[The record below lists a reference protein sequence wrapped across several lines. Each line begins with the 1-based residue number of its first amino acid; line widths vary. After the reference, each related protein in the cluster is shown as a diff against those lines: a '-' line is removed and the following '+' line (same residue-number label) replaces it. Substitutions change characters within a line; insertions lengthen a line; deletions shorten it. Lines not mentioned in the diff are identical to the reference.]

1 LPLPKRRPVATAVA
15 GDHEPKWQ
23 ESDVAMMESD
33 IKGLL
38 VILDESPIGVSVSRR
53 RDGVVVYAN
62 LRFTELIG
70 IPKDQFVGTKARG
83 YYVDENQRR
92 LVVDALQRDGR
103 VDDFD
108 VQFRRSDGTA
118 FWTLLT
124 IRPAVLDDEN
134 VNLAWIYDIDE
145 RKRNERSLQDSRTL
159 LRKLSMA
166 VEQAPVTVV
175 ITDAKGDIEYVN
187 KAFSDVSGY
196 ASEEVIGQN
205 PRILK
210 SDQVPESTFTDLWKT
225 ITAGRPWQGELCNK
239 KKDGSLFWEAVTIA
253 PVKNEDEVITSYL
266 AVKEN
271 ITQRKDFETKLVH
284 QATHDALTGLP
295 NRLLLQDRLSHAIEV
310 ARREQSKVAV
320 MFIDLDRFKVVNDSL
335 GHEVGDRLL
344 VVVAERLRL
353 CLRRSDTIA
362 RLGGDE
368 FVVVLTSFQG
378 TGEIVDVA
386 EKIIARIDE
395 PMMLDGYK
403 VHVGASIGVAF
414 FPDDGDDVT
423 SLMRD
428 ADGAM
433 YRAKNAGRN
442 TFRFFDTAMNGEAIE
457 RLNLEASLRRAL
469 EAEEFELY
477 YQPKLSLETQEVM
490 GVEALIRWN
499 SPERGLVSPVVF
511 IPLAEETGLITQ
523 IGDWVLNEACR
534 QLALWR
540 DCGKELLSVAVNI
553 SARQFLDPDL
563 AEKIGR
569 LLLKFDLPP
578 TLLEVE
584 LTESTVMADPEVAIC
599 QLVRLR
605 EIGIHV
611 SVDDFGTGYSSLSYL
626 KRLPLSTIKV
636 DRSFVHC
643 VDRQSDNAAIVAA
656 ILGLGDA
663 LGMSIVAEGVET
675 DGEERYLQ
683 TAGCATVQGFKY
695 AKPLPAAEFEQWLE
709 AFGKAPALR
718 FNAPAS

>member
-1 LPLPKRRPVATAVA
+1 M
-15 GDHEPKWQ
+15 D
-23 ESDVAMMESD
+23 SD

-62 LRFTELIG
+62 HRFAELIG
-70 IPKDQFVGTKARG
+70 IPKTQFVGTKARG
-83 YYVDENQRR
+83 YYTDERQRG
-92 LVVDALQRDGR
+92 LVVEELRRRGR
-103 VDDFD
+103 VDDLD
-108 VQFRRSDGTA
+108 VQFRRRDGTD
-118 FWTLLT
+118 FWALLT
-124 IRPAVLDDEN
+124 IRPTVLDDEE
-134 VNLAWIYDIDE
+134 VNLAWIYDITPLKE
-145 RKRNERSLQDSRTL
+145 RDAE

-166 VEQAPVTVV
+166 VEQAPVSVM

-187 KAFSDVSGY
+187 KAFCEVSGY
-196 ASEEVIGQN
+196 AFEEVIGRN

-210 SDQVPESTFTDLWKT
+210 SGQVQASIFADLWKT
-225 ITAGRPWQGELCNK
+225 ISAGRSWQGELCDK
-239 KKDGSLFWEAVTIA
+239 KKSGGLYWESVTIS
-253 PVKNEDEVITSYL
+253 PVKNEENVITSYL

-271 ITQRKDFETKLVH
+271 VTLRKDYESKLVH

-295 NRLLLQDRLSHAIEV
+295 NRLLLQDRLNHAIEI

-344 VVVAERLRL
+344 VVVADRLRL

-368 FVVVLTSFQG
+368 FVVVLTNFQT
-378 TGEIVDVA
+378 TGEIAEVA

-395 PMMLDGYK
+395 PATLDDYNM
-403 VHVGASIGVAF
+403 HVGASIGIAF
-414 FPDDGDDVT
+414 FPDDGEDVT

-433 YRAKNAGRN
+433 YRAKSAGGN
-442 TFRFFDTAMNGEAIE
+442 VFRFFDTAMNGAAIE

-469 EAEEFELY
+469 DAGEFELY
-477 YQPKLSLETQEVM
+477 YQPKLSLETREVL

-499 SPERGLVSPVVF
+499 SPERGLVSPVIF
-511 IPLAEETGLITQ
+511 IPLAEETGLIMQ

-534 QLALWR
+534 QLAAWR
-540 DCGKELLSVAVNI
+540 DGGKESLSVAVNI

-569 LLLKFDLPP
+569 RLVQFDLPP
-578 TLLEVE
+578 ALLEIE
-584 LTESTVMADPEVAIC
+584 LTESTVMADPEVAIR

-605 EIGIHV
+605 EIGIQV

-636 DRSFVHC
+636 DRSFVHR

-675 DGEERYLQ
+675 EGEERHLQ
-683 TAGCATVQGFKY
+683 SAGCVAVQGFKY
-695 AKPLPAAEFEQWLE
+695 TKPLPAVEFERWLA
-709 AFGKAPALR
+709 AFGQASAAQFDAPAR
-718 FNAPAS
+718 SA